1 MYLSETP
8 FLCVCIDLGSVV
20 VVVVVVGVTLVEV
33 VVEVLHTL

>member
-20 VVVVVVGVTLVEV
+20 VVVVVVTLVEV